1 MPASTPADTERIFPV
16 QSSWRA
22 LLFSIYG
29 CRRIGDLHRKRS
41 YHYERPAPRHH
52 RARRRYT
59 LILLVIW
66 TPRPW
71 QRIFYIAAVLW
82 IAAVS
87 ILSFNGWRAMG
98 LRLTNSLR
106 SLWIVAASLLLAAA
120 AVLVGIRFHTLRR
133 PFDSEQLIRLYWGY
147 AIWSCLQQFLLQ
159 NFFLLRLLRLLPTTL
174 GAVTA
179 ATALFALAH
188 LPNPIL
194 TSATAI
200 WGFAACLLFLRYRNL
215 FPLAISHIILG
226 VCVAITVPNTLNHNM
241 RVGLGYLHWH
251 PRHAH
256 QLVQP
261 IRTSPARTIQLAPH
275 I

>member
-1 MPASTPADTERIFPV
+1 MAVGTSALSSAADIPV
-16 QSSWRA
+16 V
-22 LLFSIYG
+22 L
-29 CRRIGDLHRKRS
+29 RS
-41 YHYERPAPRHH
+41 
-52 RARRRYT
+52 RRRDITELAIGYT

-87 ILSFNGWRAMG
+87 ILAFDGWKPMG
-98 LRLTNSLR
+98 LRLTNCLR
-106 SLWIVAASLLLAAA
+106 SLWIVVASSVLAAV
-120 AVLVGIRFHTLRR
+120 AVVLGIHFHTLHR
-133 PFDSEQLIRLYWGY
+133 PLDSGQLFRLYWGY

-159 NFFLLRLLRLLPTTL
+159 DFFLLRLLRLLPTTL

-194 TSATAI
+194 TPATFL
-200 WGFAACLLFLRYRNL
+200 WGFIACLLFLRYHNL
-215 FPLAISHIILG
+215 YPLAVSHIILG

-251 PRHAH
+251 PRHEH
-256 QLVQP
+256 SHVQAAQN
-261 IRTSPARTIQLAPH
+261 IRFNLKNNPSLTNAPTPGTI
-275 I
+275 